1 MWRLPE
7 AHTASTGILT
17 ATTGILSRITGL
29 SYFRNGSE
37 LRKMLPLWRPPEA
50 YTAST
55 GILSRITGLS
65 LSRITGLSSFRN
77 GIESRETLPLWK
89 RNQHYP
95 RYQHYSPA
103 STFATTSS
111 TVEQKHGMAASA
123 ADMKPREAIVSK
135 SPRKQS

>member
-1 MWRLPE
+1 MWRPPE
-7 AHTASTGILT
+7 AHTAS
-17 ATTGILSRITGL
+17 TGILSRITGL

-55 GILSRITGLS
+55 GI